1 MGHLGSH
8 YKKYILKGADD
19 QGIVNKVSNFFSN
32 YNLNIIEVNTFL
44 ESAPI
49 TGSPLF
55 NMEVTIS
62 YNNSNN
68 IDEINCDLNNTLYDD
83 FYCSIYD
90 DLFYDDR
97 KYAHQVTNIE
107 RIAKIDKNS
116 NGMDKIIKNCNS
128 GNPKRIK
135 KLKHAIII
143 NIAKDGR
150 K

>member
-1 MGHLGSH
+1 MRLLEIKELEITYKPANTSDTPSKY

-68 IDEINCDLNNTLYDD
+68 IDEINSEFIILCENLNLDT
-83 FYCSIYD
+83 
-90 DLFYDDR
+90 
-97 KYAHQVTNIE
+97 
-107 RIAKIDKNS
+107 KIS
-116 NGMDKIIKNCNS
+116 
-128 GNPKRIK
+128 
-135 KLKHAIII
+135 
-143 NIAKDGR
+143 
-150 K
+150 